1 MEARR
6 DPPSPDAGYGA
17 TWEAHVRRGVTVVGY
32 EFDCVPAHATI
43 SAEAQAGSVAT
54 ATRRAVGKML
64 RNPQLRWKRPR
75 AFKLQVV
82 VTK

>member
-1 MEARR
+1 MRR
-6 DPPSPDAGYGA
+6 TVA
-17 TWEAHVRRGVTVVGY
+17 VVGY
-32 EFDCVPAHATI
+32 EFDCKTAAPPARVA
-43 SAEAQAGSVAT
+43 AEAQAGSIST

-64 RNPQLRWKRPR
+64 RHPELKWKHVR

>member
-1 MEARR
+1 MRR
-6 DPPSPDAGYGA
+6 A
-17 TWEAHVRRGVTVVGY
+17 VTVVGY
-32 EFDCVPAHATI
+32 EFDCLPTEAGTPGPMRI
-43 SAEAQAGSVAT
+43 SAEAQAGNVST

>member
-1 MEARR
+1 MSDEFRNSNFETRTASKAMRR
-6 DPPSPDAGYGA
+6 A
-17 TWEAHVRRGVTVVGY
+17 VTVVGY
-32 EFDCVPAHATI
+32 EFDCGVPAHTRI
-43 SAEAQAGSVAT
+43 SADAHAGNVST

-64 RNPQLRWKRPR
+64 RAPQLRWMRVR